1 MRKMETI
8 YVPVE
13 KMCDVKYYIHCYPI
27 TPDQHFAPEKDY
39 IYKRNGEIVYFETKK
54 EARKEIKKWKGQWID
69 TRICKKVTPIEEEV
83 ENNE

>member
-1 MRKMETI
+1 MRKIETI

-39 IYKRNGEIVYFETKK
+39 IYKLYE
-54 EARKEIKKWKGQWID
+54 
-69 TRICKKVTPIEEEV
+69 RII
-83 ENNE
+83 